1 MIKCYGG
8 DHPMEHGLISC
19 IWIWH
24 NAIFRSY
31 NMLHT
36 VCSIHNTLML
46 WQHACFSNIPFWNRL
61 VARPESS
68 FGFDIFPPII
78 TTLQISSSDLTFS
91 KSHFRWQWCWWH
103 RYVRD
108 FMMVTDSNVGGRII
122 MLATFFIMLVIF
134 SMY

>member
-36 VCSIHNTLML
+36 VCSIHKTLML
-46 WQHACFSNIPFWNRL
+46 WQHACFWNIPFWKRL

-91 KSHFRWQWCWWH
+91 KSQFIIFEKVQLLVPVKSSDLMVISIKVKFIYQIHFINFRS
-103 RYVRD
+103 V
-108 FMMVTDSNVGGRII
+108 
-122 MLATFFIMLVIF
+122 
-134 SMY
+134 